1 MIVVIIGYSVY
12 SKKHHV
18 SSADAALQRKRKQKY
33 WNNMYQIMSDSR
45 IFKGHIEKLT
55 KRLKQMSV
63 YRLEEIRVGAAKFTA
78 KLALYVVIAFIAGCI
93 LFDNPVSIG
102 LFVAA
107 AYVIYQSQ
115 VEKSIQASVLRVYR
129 ELKAGVA
136 SVRLEYRKSRD
147 VLVSLENA
155 TYGNRVAGIF
165 SGYGTDKK

>member
-93 LFDNPVSIG
+93 LCDNPVSIG

-129 ELKAGVA
+129 ELKAGIA

-155 TYGNRVAGIF
+155 SPI
-165 SGYGTDKK
+165 S